1 MKRKIFRFISVIL
14 LISTLASCSSPM
26 IDGDESFSESLGES
40 LNQALNESNTGSDTL
55 KTTDNKENEDMKEPE
70 APRKTPIMGWASWNA
85 YHPRISEDIILS
97 QAEKLVEYGLDDLG
111 YVYVNVDDGWQNGR
125 GKDGYVVTHKE
136 RFPSGMKALAEKIH
150 SMDLKAGIY
159 SDAGANTC
167 AALYS
172 GEGQNTKVGL
182 YGYERKDLERYLIDW
197 DYDFIKVDWC
207 GGTELKLDQKTAYTK
222 IGNIVKD
229 IEEVTGKDKIYNVC
243 SWAFPGEW
251 VVNVADSW
259 RTGADITNTYESVI
273 YQVNKIRDLAKYN
286 GPGHVN
292 DLDMLQVGNGMS
304 YEEDKTHFAM
314 WCMMSTPLMLGMDL
328 NSISEETLSIISNKE
343 LIDINQDVACIQ
355 AVPVKTYGG
364 VEVWAKDLGSANSG
378 KKAFAFLNDTNSEK
392 TVTIVFSEVGLENV
406 EVVRDA
412 WAHEDVAVDGKIT
425 VTIPSHGTLVY
436 TAEGKNVEVKGGD
449 GSSSPST
456 EPMVSDYNVGPMTA
470 KNLISNGAVLIDVR
484 TAEEFAKGH
493 INGAK
498 NIYYVEIEQK
508 ISEVVSDKSK
518 PIILYCSMAKRST
531 QALQKLIDL
540 GYTKVY
546 NLGSMDNYNAKPTLT
561 FSTETCKVVTAG
573 QSVKVNYTAS
583 NYDSPQVY
591 VSAGK
596 NSSFNSAVP
605 IKEFKIPT
613 SSCYYLTLKA
623 YLVQNGV
630 CYAEASSEFIYW
642 SKDTVDTFAGD
653 IKSQWKKATNGWGT
667 MQIDKTIDK
676 NTFSLSGNKFS
687 KGIGAHAESDI
698 IMDIPSGAKKFVA
711 VVGMDDEVIAQM
723 TENKVKEPN
732 FYGMIFHVY
741 IDGKHVDQSS
751 LLGITKHY
759 VFDIDIP
766 EGAKQIRLYTDHV
779 EYTGKNYDHADW
791 AVAGF
796 INNPTK
802 N

>member
-1 MKRKIFRFISVIL
+1 MKRKILRLFSSILFISML
-14 LISTLASCSSPM
+14 SGCSMPSLE
-26 IDGDESFSESLGES
+26 GESFSESLS
-40 LNQALNESNTGSDTL
+40 ESNMEKGSIESESEKKQTE
-55 KTTDNKENEDMKEPE
+55 KKEDEEATPE
-70 APRKTPIMGWASWNA
+70 EPRKTPIMGWASWNA
-85 YHPRISEDIILS
+85 YHPRISEEIILS

-111 YVYVNVDDGWQNGR
+111 YIYVNVDDGWQNGR

-136 RFPSGMKALAEKIH
+136 RFPSGMKSLATKLH
-150 SMDLKAGIY
+150 SMGLKAGIY

-167 AALYS
+167 AAMYS

-182 YGYERKDLERYLIDW
+182 YGYEEKDLERYLVDW
-197 DYDFIKVDWC
+197 GYDFIKVDWC
-207 GGTELKLDQKTAYTK
+207 GGDQLKLDQETTYTN
-222 IGNIVKD
+222 IGEIIKV
-229 IEEVTGKDKIYNVC
+229 IEEVTGRDKVYNVC

-251 VVNVADSW
+251 VVDVADSW

-273 YQVNKIRDLAKYN
+273 YQVNKIRNLAKYN

-292 DLDMLQVGNGMS
+292 DLDMLQIGNGMS

-355 AVPVKTYGG
+355 AIPVKNYGG
-364 VEVWAKDLGSANSG
+364 VEVWAKDLGSDNSNT
-378 KKAFAFLNDTNSEK
+378 KAFALLNDTNSEK
-392 TVTIVFSEVGLENV
+392 TVTIVFSEIGLENV

-412 WAHEDVAVDGKIT
+412 WAHEDIAVDGKIT

-436 TAEGKNVEVKGGD
+436 TAEGEHVAVKGGS
-449 GSSSPST
+449 GSSTPTT
-456 EPMVSDYNVGPMTA
+456 ETIIADYNVGVMTA
-470 KNLISNGAVLIDVR
+470 KNLIADGAVLIDVR
-484 TAEEFAKGH
+484 SAEEFAKEH

-508 ISEVVSDKSK
+508 IASVASNKNT
-518 PIILYCSMAKRST
+518 PIVLYCSMAKRST
-531 QALQKLIDL
+531 QALQKLLDM
-540 GYTKVY
+540 GYTNVY
-546 NLGSMDNYNAKPTLT
+546 NLGSMDNYKAQPTLT
-561 FSTETCKVVTAG
+561 FSSDTCKVITAG
-573 QSVKVNYTAS
+573 QRVKVNFTAS
-583 NYDSPQVY
+583 IYDSPRVY

-596 NSSFNSAVP
+596 NSTFNNAVP
-605 IKEFKIPT
+605 IEEFKVPA

-623 YLVQNGV
+623 YLVQDGV
-630 CYAEASSEFIYW
+630 CYAQTESQFIYW
-642 SKDTVDTFAGD
+642 SNDTVDIFAGD
-653 IKSQWKKATNGWGT
+653 IRSQWKKATNGWGT
-667 MQIDKTIDK
+667 LQIDKTIDG
-676 NTFSLSGNKFS
+676 NTFTLSGNKFS

-698 IMDIPSGAKKFVA
+698 IMDIPAGAKKFVA
-711 VVGMDDEVIAQM
+711 VVGMDDEVM
-723 TENKVKEPN
+723 KNMEENNVAEPN
-732 FYGMIFHVY
+732 FYGMIFHIY
-741 IDGKHVDQSS
+741 IDGKHVEQTS

-766 EGAKQIRLYTDHV
+766 EGAKQIRLYVDHV

-796 INNPTK
+796 INNPTS

>member
-1 MKRKIFRFISVIL
+1 MKKIFLRIVAAIIL
-14 LISTLASCSSPM
+14 LATFASCSAGSF
-26 IDGDESFSESLGES
+26 DGDESLNTDFSESVLETES
-40 LNQALNESNTGSDTL
+40 KKSTA
-55 KTTDNKENEDMKEPE
+55 KEENDVKAPE
-70 APRKTPIMGWASWNA
+70 EPRKTPIMGWASWNA
-85 YHPRISEDIILS
+85 YHPRISEEIILS

-125 GKDGYVVTHKE
+125 GRDGYVVTHSK
-136 RFPSGMKALAEKIH
+136 RVPSGMKSLSTKLH
-150 SMDLKAGIY
+150 NMGLKAGIY

-182 YGYERKDLERYLIDW
+182 YGYEKKDLERYLIEW

-207 GGTELKLDQKTAYTK
+207 GGNELKLDQKTAYTK
-222 IGNIVKD
+222 IGNIIKD
-229 IEEVTGKDKIYNVC
+229 IEEKTGEDKVYNVC

-251 VVNVADSW
+251 VVDVADSW
-259 RTGADITNTYESVI
+259 RTGADITNTYDSVI

-328 NSISEETLSIISNKE
+328 NSISDETLSIISNEE
-343 LIDINQDVACIQ
+343 LIAINQDVACIQ
-355 AVPVKTYGG
+355 AIPVKTYGG

-378 KKAFAFLNDTNSEK
+378 KKAFAFLNDTDSEK
-392 TVTIVFSEVGLENV
+392 TVTIVFSEVGLADV

-412 WAHEDVAVDGKIT
+412 WAHEDIAVDGKIT

-436 TAEGKNVEVKGGD
+436 TAEGKDVKVTSGEGN
-449 GSSSPST
+449 STPST

-470 KNLISNGAVLIDVR
+470 KKLIKDGAVLIDVR
-484 TAEEFAKGH
+484 SAEEFAKGH
-493 INGAK
+493 ISDAK
-498 NIYYVEIEQK
+498 NIYYVEIDK
-508 ISEVVSDKSK
+508 AIASVVPNKST
-518 PIILYCSMAKRST
+518 PIVLYCSMAKRST
-531 QALQKLIDL
+531 QALQRLL
-540 GYTKVY
+540 EMGYTKVY
-546 NLGSMDNYNAKPTLT
+546 NLGSMDNYYAKPTIT

-573 QSVKVNYTAS
+573 QSVKVNFTAS
-583 NYDSPQVY
+583 SYDSPEVY

-596 NSSFNSAVP
+596 NSTFNSAVP
-605 IKEFKIPT
+605 IKEFKIPA

-623 YLVQNGV
+623 YLVQDGV
-630 CYAEASSEFIYW
+630 CHAQTSSEFIYW
-642 SKDTVDTFAGD
+642 STDTVDVFAGD
-653 IKSQWKKATNGWGT
+653 IRSQWKKSTNGWGT
-667 MQIDKTIDK
+667 LQIDKTIDK
-676 NTFSLSGNKFS
+676 NIFSLSGNKFS

-698 IMDIPSGAKKFVA
+698 IMDIPVGAKKFVA
-711 VVGMDDEVIAQM
+711 VVGMDEEVIAQM

-766 EGAKQIRLYTDHV
+766 EGAKQIRLYADHV

-796 INNPTK
+796 INNPIK

>member
-1 MKRKIFRFISVIL
+1 MNMGKKLLRFIAFL
-14 LISTLASCSSPM
+14 LLLSTLAGCSTEKLE
-26 IDGDESFSESLGES
+26 GDESISESLSES
-40 LNQALNESNTGSDTL
+40 LSESNT
-55 KTTDNKENEDMKEPE
+55 NKENEKKTDTEDEKVTTPE
-70 APRKTPIMGWASWNA
+70 SPRKTPIMGWASWNA
-85 YHPRISEDIILS
+85 YHPRISEEIILS

-125 GKDGYVVTHKE
+125 GKDGYVVTHAK
-136 RFPSGMKALAEKIH
+136 RFPSGMKALSTKIH
-150 SMDLKAGIY
+150 SMGLKAGIY

-182 YGYERKDLERYLIDW
+182 YGYEKKDLERYLIDW

-207 GGTELKLDQKTAYTK
+207 GGSELKLSQKTAYTK

-229 IEEVTGKDKIYNVC
+229 IEKKTGKDKIYNVC

-286 GPGHVN
+286 GPGHIN
-292 DLDMLQVGNGMS
+292 DLDMLQIGNGMS

-328 NSISEETLSIISNKE
+328 NCISEETLSIISNKE
-343 LIDINQDVACIQ
+343 LIAINQDVACIQ
-355 AVPVKTYGG
+355 AIPVKSYGG
-364 VEVWAKDLGSANSG
+364 VEVWAKDLGKANSG
-378 KKAFAFLNDTNSEK
+378 KKAFAFLNDTDSEK
-392 TVTIVFSEVGLENV
+392 TVTVIFSEVGLDGV

-412 WAHEDVAVDGKIT
+412 WTHEDIAVDGKIT

-436 TAEGKNVEVKGGD
+436 TAEGENVDIQGSE
-449 GSSSPST
+449 GSSKPST
-456 EPMVSDYNVGPMTA
+456 EPMISDYNVGPMTA
-470 KNLISNGAVLIDVR
+470 KNLIKNGATLIDVR

-498 NIYYVEIEQK
+498 NIYYVEIEQR
-508 ISEVVSDKSK
+508 IASIAPNKST
-518 PIILYCSMAKRST
+518 PIVLYCSMAKRST
-531 QALQKLIDL
+531 QALQMLLDM
-540 GYTKVY
+540 GYTNVY
-546 NLGSMDNYNAKPTLT
+546 NLGSMDNYYSKPTLT

-573 QSVKVNYTAS
+573 QAVKVNFTAS
-583 NYDSPQVY
+583 SYDSPKVY

-596 NSSFNSAVP
+596 NSTFTNAVP
-605 IKEFKIPT
+605 IEEFKIPA
-613 SSCYYLTLKA
+613 SSCYYITLKA
-623 YLVQNGV
+623 YLVQDGV
-630 CYAEASSEFIYW
+630 CYAQASSEFIYW
-642 SKDTVDTFAGD
+642 SKDTVDVFAGD
-653 IKSQWKKATNGWGT
+653 IRSKWKKATNGWGT
-667 MQIDKTIDK
+667 LQIDKTIDK

-698 IMDIPSGAKKFVA
+698 IMDIPEGAKKFVA

-723 TENKVKEPN
+723 TANKVKEPN

-779 EYTGKNYDHADW
+779 EYTGKDYDHADW

-796 INNPTK
+796 VNNPVK

>member
-1 MKRKIFRFISVIL
+1 MNKIL
-14 LISTLASCSSPM
+14 LRAVTSVLLLSMLTGCGINSHG
-26 IDGDESFSESLGES
+26 GDESFSESYGES
-40 LNQALNESNTGSDTL
+40 VLENNTESETVKNTD
-55 KTTDNKENEDMKEPE
+55 KKEDEDMPE
-70 APRKTPIMGWASWNA
+70 EEKSRKTPIMGWASWNA
-85 YHPRISEDIILS
+85 YHPRISEEIILS

-111 YVYVNVDDGWQNGR
+111 YVYVNVDDGWQDGR
-125 GKDGYVVTHKE
+125 GSDGYVVTHKE
-136 RFPSGMKALAEKIH
+136 RFPSGMKSLATKLH
-150 SMDLKAGIY
+150 SMGLKAGIY

-182 YGYERKDLERYLIDW
+182 YGNEKKDLERYLIDW

-207 GGTELKLDQKTAYTK
+207 GGNELKLSQQAAYTK

-229 IEEVTGKDKIYNVC
+229 IEEETGKDKIYNVC

-251 VVNVADSW
+251 VVGVADSW
-259 RTGADITNTYESVI
+259 RTGADITNNYESVI
-273 YQVNKIRDLAKYN
+273 YQVDKIRDLAKYN

-292 DLDMLQVGNGMS
+292 DLDMLQIGNGMS

-328 NSISEETLSIISNKE
+328 NCISEETLSIISNEE
-343 LIDINQDVACIQ
+343 LIAINQDIACIQ
-355 AVPVKTYGG
+355 AIPVKNYGG
-364 VEVWAKDLGSANSG
+364 VEVWAKDLGSAKSG
-378 KKAFAFLNDTNSEK
+378 KKAFAFLNDTDSEK
-392 TVTIVFSEVGLENV
+392 TVTIVFSEVGLADV

-436 TAEGKNVEVKGGD
+436 VAEGKNVAVTGGE
-449 GSSSPST
+449 GSSKPST
-456 EPMVSDYNVGPMTA
+456 EPMISDYNVGPMTA

-484 TAEEFAKGH
+484 TAEEFEKGH
-493 INGAK
+493 INGAE
-498 NIYYVEIEQK
+498 NIYYVEIAQK
-508 ISEVVSDKSK
+508 IASVAPNKST
-518 PIILYCSMAKRST
+518 PIVLYCSMAKRST
-531 QALQKLIDL
+531 QALQMLLDL
-540 GYTKVY
+540 GYTNVY
-546 NLGSMDNYNAKPTLT
+546 NLGSMDNYKAKPTLT
-561 FSTETCKVVTAG
+561 FSTETCKVITAG
-573 QSVKVNYTAS
+573 QKVKVNFTAS
-583 NYDSPQVY
+583 NYDSPKIY
-591 VSAGK
+591 ISAGK
-596 NSSFNSAVP
+596 KSTFSSAVP
-605 IKEFKIPT
+605 IEEFKVPT

-623 YLVQNGV
+623 YLVQDGV
-630 CYAEASSEFIYW
+630 CYAQTTSEFIYW

-653 IKSQWKKATNGWGT
+653 IKSQWTKATNGWGT
-667 MQIDKTIDK
+667 LQIDKTIDK
-676 NTFSLSGNKFS
+676 NTFSLSGNQFS

-698 IMDIPSGAKKFVA
+698 VMKIPSGAKKFVA

-723 TENKVKEPN
+723 TSNNVKEPN

-766 EGAKQIRLYTDHV
+766 EGAKEIRLYTDHV

-796 INNPTK
+796 INDPVK

>member
-1 MKRKIFRFISVIL
+1 MKKSVLKIITVIL
-14 LISTLASCSSPM
+14 LLSMLVGCSQNV
-26 IDGDESFSESLGES
+26 IDDDESLSESFSESLGES
-40 LNQALNESNTGSDTL
+40 MNELESEVKKTEKTEDTDIE
-55 KTTDNKENEDMKEPE
+55 KPE
-70 APRKTPIMGWASWNA
+70 GPRKTPIMGWASWNA
-85 YHPRISEDIILS
+85 YHPRISEKIILS
-97 QAEKLVEYGLDDLG
+97 QAEKLVEYGLDELG
-111 YVYVNVDDGWQNGR
+111 YTYVNVDDGWQDGR
-125 GKDGYVVTHKE
+125 GSDGYVVTHAE
-136 RFPSGMKALAEKIH
+136 RFPSGMKALSTKLH
-150 SMDLKAGIY
+150 SMGLKAGIY

-182 YGYERKDLERYLIDW
+182 YGHEKKDLERYLIDW

-207 GGTELKLDQKTAYTK
+207 GGNELKLDQKTVYTN

-229 IEEVTGKDKIYNVC
+229 IEKKTGKDKIYNVC

-286 GPGHVN
+286 GPGHIN

-328 NSISEETLSIISNKE
+328 NSISEETLSIISNEE
-343 LIDINQDVACIQ
+343 LIAINQDVACIQ

-364 VEVWAKDLGSANSG
+364 VEVWTKDLGKANSD
-378 KKAFAFLNDTNSEK
+378 KKAFAFLNDTDSEK
-392 TVTIVFSEVGLENV
+392 TVTVVFSEVGLDGV
-406 EVVRDA
+406 EVIRDA

-436 TAEGKNVEVKGGD
+436 TAEGKNVAVKGGE
-449 GSSSPST
+449 GSSKPST
-456 EPMVSDYNVGPMTA
+456 EPMVSDHNVGPMTA
-470 KNLISNGAVLIDVR
+470 KNLIADGAVLIDVR

-493 INGAK
+493 ISGAK
-498 NIYYVEIEQK
+498 NIYYVEIDQK
-508 ISEVVSDKSK
+508 IGSVVADKSK
-518 PIILYCSMAKRST
+518 PIVLYCSMAKRST
-531 QALQKLIDL
+531 QALQKLVDM
-540 GYTKVY
+540 GYTEVY

-561 FSTETCKVVTAG
+561 FSTETCKVITAG

-583 NYDSPQVY
+583 SYDSPKVY
-591 VSAGK
+591 ISAGR
-596 NSSFNSAVP
+596 NSTFSSAVP
-605 IKEFKIPT
+605 IEQFKVPA

-630 CYAEASSEFIYW
+630 CYAQTSSEFIYW
-642 SKDTVDTFAGD
+642 SNDTVDVFAGD
-653 IKSQWKKATNGWGT
+653 IKSQWKKAVNGWGT
-667 MQIDKTIDK
+667 LQIDKTIDK

-698 IMDIPSGAKKFVA
+698 VMDIPSGAKKFVA

-723 TENKVKEPN
+723 TSNNVKEPN

-766 EGAKQIRLYTDHV
+766 TGAKEIRLYVDHV
-779 EYTGKNYDHADW
+779 EYTGNNYDHADW

-796 INNPTK
+796 VNDPVK